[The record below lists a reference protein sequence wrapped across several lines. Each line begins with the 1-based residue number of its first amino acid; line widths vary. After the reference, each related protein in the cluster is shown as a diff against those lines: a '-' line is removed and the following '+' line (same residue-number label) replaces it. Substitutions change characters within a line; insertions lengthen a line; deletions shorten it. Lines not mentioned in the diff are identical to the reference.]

1 MARHDSSSDD
11 DDSSAPRKRPRL
23 DSASDGDDSHARRRA
38 RKAERKAA
46 KRAKKAEK
54 KERKRAKKAARRRD
68 GADEPDVYLGG
79 AAAAAPRRAAAAG
92 ARACAFARTGTAQE
106 DGPRGLL
113 RLAPRGR
120 EREGAR
126 RHVPRDGQVQDG
138 MRGRDSTAPRCW
150 ACEVPRPN
158 FARCLTCARCRS
170 LRRFEG
176 RNQASGYCR
185 IYLFVVACLLKVRGH
200 KVLSR
205 RRRPAARRAA
215 TARRGPR
222 RRGARRGSAPCD
234 PCARGASSSR
244 WRP

>member
-46 KRAKKAEK
+46 KKAKKAEK

-68 GADEPDVYLGG
+68 GADEPDVYLG
-79 AAAAAPRRAAAAG
+79 AAAAAGAARAAAAG
-92 ARACAFARTGTAQE
+92 AACAFARTGTAQE

-126 RHVPRDGQVQDG
+126 RDVPRDGQVQG
-138 MRGRDSTAPRCW
+138 GAGSGKRPLRRLGLH
-150 ACEVPRPN
+150 EVPLHRRRVAP
-158 FARCLTCARCRS
+158 CARCRS
-170 LRRFEG
+170 LRRFE
-176 RNQASGYCR
+176 
-185 IYLFVVACLLKVRGH
+185 
-200 KVLSR
+200 
-205 RRRPAARRAA
+205 AA
-215 TARRGPR
+215 TGP
-222 RRGARRGSAPCD
+222 
-234 PCARGASSSR
+234 
-244 WRP
+244 